1 MKRVLLGKCLG
12 IDDELLDDGK
22 CCTSSVNAVDSDTES
37 KMMMQK
43 IDSAWKTTGRIVERE
58 WKADFYSM
66 TLMLILLYRYALI
79 KQSYTWSK
87 GNIRSELAAASGASR
102 RMTAVLGTCVGHF
115 AREIRGFFCS
125 FRVE

>member
-1 MKRVLLGKCLG
+1 
-12 IDDELLDDGK
+12 
-22 CCTSSVNAVDSDTES
+22 
-37 KMMMQK
+37 
-43 IDSAWKTTGRIVERE
+43 
-58 WKADFYSM
+58 M
-66 TLMLILLYRYALI
+66 TLMLGQLYRNALI

-102 RMTAVLGTCVGHF
+102 RMTAVLGTRVEHF

>member
-1 MKRVLLGKCLG
+1 MKRILLGIGLE

-37 KMMMQK
+37 KMMMQR
-43 IDSAWKTTGRIVERE
+43 IDNAWRTTGRIVERE

-66 TLMLILLYRYALI
+66 TLMLIQLYRNALI

-87 GNIRSELAAASGASR
+87 GNNRSELAAASGASR
-102 RMTAVLGTCVGHF
+102 RMTAVLGTRVEHF
-115 AREIRGFFCS
+115 AR
-125 FRVE
+125 